1 MTLPIND
8 LYVGNVMRLPLA
20 MLNNRRRLR
29 VVTAAATLTACVG
42 YSSAAVGHDSELG
55 GTR

>member
-29 VVTAAATLTACVG
+29 VVTAAATLSACVG
-42 YSSAAVGHDSELG
+42 YLSAAVAHDSELG